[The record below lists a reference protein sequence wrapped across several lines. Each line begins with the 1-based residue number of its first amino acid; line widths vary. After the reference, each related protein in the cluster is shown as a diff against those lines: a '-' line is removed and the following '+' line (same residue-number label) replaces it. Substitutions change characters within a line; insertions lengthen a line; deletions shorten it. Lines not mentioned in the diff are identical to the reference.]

1 MVKSNPPTAR
11 ARYIANLVRATRDER
26 GFKAADVADHL
37 GKTAATLSRYESGE
51 YPIPGDVF
59 MQLLDLY
66 GIDDAI
72 ERASLIEMNE
82 NATKRGWVDGFKPYI
97 QNLSNNIWME
107 GEAERLQVLELTAM
121 PGITQTKDFAEA
133 LISSGPNR
141 DNPTVVK
148 RQVEARLLRGRTL
161 ERQNGPDVQL
171 LLHESLLDQRVG
183 GDDVT
188 AGQLRRLLEIN
199 QLANAE
205 VRLLPANSWA
215 HIAAGIVV
223 GYTVFHLPEPLPSV
237 VYIDSSAAAIYEEDP
252 DIDLFKSTFDALWAE
267 VALTSEASADR
278 IVNELKDVTT
288 T

>member
-66 GIDDAI
+66 GIDDTI

-205 VRLLPANSWA
+205 VRLLPASSWA